1 MRVHA
6 SISMQKPDP
15 ACGGP
20 AERTQIDLRTASPAV
35 LARRDI
41 GLNVRELLPPLP
53 QGQVEAHLS
62 ARLFLAWGI
71 GHLDVE
77 LMRVNMGRGTAHPL
91 QKALQVEEK
100 PWVTDE
106 NVQAAGD
113 APEWPQRGIAHEV
126 SP

>member
-1 MRVHA
+1 
-6 SISMQKPDP
+6 
-15 ACGGP
+15 
-20 AERTQIDLRTASPAV
+20 
-35 LARRDI
+35 
-41 GLNVRELLPPLP
+41 
-53 QGQVEAHLS
+53 
-62 ARLFLAWGI
+62 LFLAWGI